1 MASKC
6 ALIVDDSASARLVL
20 QRMLSA
26 HNLDVDTA
34 ESAEDAMVYLSE
46 HRPDVIFMDHMM
58 PGMDGFEAVQAI
70 KANPA
75 TATIPIMMYTS
86 QEGELYVG
94 QARALGAVGVL
105 PKQIEPVEV
114 SRVLASLRLIPGVDA
129 ETLPTD
135 SAAGNGLSD
144 SQQIAQL
151 SADDVELRSLIQT
164 MFEQQRAVLRRDLLD
179 SYETIAAR
187 VAEEI
192 APEDMPDDQPMS
204 QRLMSGPA
212 ILALSL
218 LVLAASVFAFLYWQ
232 AETRWQQE
240 RQTRIEL
247 AKQLLENQQVTAD
260 GTLRLQES
268 LLDSQQALENSFAE
282 AIELIAWSFNT
293 NRRYAWNAI
302 PFDDALALELDRL
315 SSGLDSIGFAGTIS
329 VTSHVGD
336 FCYLESPD
344 GAQVPAPDAMLLADC
359 AQLGLSLPEAD
370 QRGSQQTVSFANLL
384 ETIAE
389 RTEGRI
395 VIATSTLANT
405 SPAEPYPPN
414 GDEVLVGAWNRV
426 ARASNR
432 IVVEL
437 RLQ

>member
-1 MASKC
+1 SKC

-135 SAAGNGLSD
+135 STAGNGLSD

-247 AKQLLENQQVTAD
+247 ARQLLENQQVTAD

-293 NRRYAWNAI
+293 NRRYSWDAI
-302 PFDDALALELDRL
+302 PFDDSLALELDRL
-315 SSGLDSIGFAGTIS
+315 SSGLDSIGFVGTIL

-344 GAQVPAPDAMLLADC
+344 GSQVPAPDAMLLADC
-359 AQLGLSLPEAD
+359 AQRGLSLPEAD
-370 QRGSQQTVSFANLL
+370 QKGSQQSVSFANLL

-405 SPAEPYPPN
+405 LPVEPYPAD
-414 GDEVLVGAWNRV
+414 GDEVLAGAWNRV